1 MRDEAILYRVL
12 LWSVQAC
19 SPYSCVD
26 QTDVVPPPG
35 RRVRVLF
42 PATAPEGG
50 AVTSQIWTD
59 PAVMEWSQLL
69 LNSFRHWTGRE
80 LLERVGDQDYQAHAL
95 FQCPFAV
102 ISHGMEED
110 PLLNYGNQVA
120 LELWEMTWENLTRT
134 PSRLTAEST
143 NRAERE
149 WMLEQARTRGY
160 LDTYQGVRITATG
173 RRFLV
178 ENALIWNVVDA
189 EGKRVGQAATFLQWT
204 WLT

>member
-1 MRDEAILYRVL
+1 
-12 LWSVQAC
+12 
-19 SPYSCVD
+19 
-26 QTDVVPPPG
+26 
-35 RRVRVLF
+35 
-42 PATAPEGG
+42 
-50 AVTSQIWTD
+50 VTSQIWTD
-59 PAVMEWSQLL
+59 PAIMEWSQLL

-80 LLERVGDQDYQAHAL
+80 LLERAGDPDYQAHAL

-102 ISHGMEED
+102 MSHGMEED

-120 LELWEMTWENLTRT
+120 LELWEMTWEDLTRT

-189 EGKRVGQAATFLQWT
+189 EGERVGQAATFSQWT

>member
-1 MRDEAILYRVL
+1 M
-12 LWSVQAC
+12 
-19 SPYSCVD
+19 
-26 QTDVVPPPG
+26 
-35 RRVRVLF
+35 
-42 PATAPEGG
+42 
-50 AVTSQIWTD
+50 TSQIWTD

-69 LNSFRHWTGRE
+69 LNSFRHWVGRE
-80 LLERVGDQDYQAHAL
+80 LLERVGDSDYQAHAL
-95 FQCPFAV
+95 FQSSFV
-102 ISHGMEED
+102 VVSHGIEED

-120 LELWEMTWENLTRT
+120 LELWEVTWEQLVKT
-134 PSRLTAEST
+134 PSRLTAEPV

-160 LDTYQGVRITATG
+160 LDTYQGVRITSTG

-189 EGKRVGQAATFLQWT
+189 EGQRVGQAATFAQWT